1 MIKRMG
7 FKLSVGS
14 WPKALIFFKIPE
26 QPTSIISL
34 LIIPSLFS
42 NPLDLSQRSSV
53 ISYKVVT
60 WHFCGFLVLA
70 ILVLSLAG
78 VFAKLRSV
86 YTGNCQSVSISTLVN
101 QKHRFVDRSAIF
113 EPSHL
118 SMGGWVNDTNDFGL
132 IAFPGMDESFLL
144 FNFWL
149 VCN

>member
-14 WPKALIFFKIPE
+14 WLKALIFIKIPE
-26 QPTSIISL
+26 QTTGIISL
-34 LIIPSLFS
+34 LIIPTLFS
-42 NPLDLSQRSSV
+42 NPLDLSKRYSV

-86 YTGNCQSVSISTLVN
+86 YTGNCQSVSVSTLVN
-101 QKHRFVDRSAIF
+101 QKHRFVDWSAIF

>member
-14 WPKALIFFKIPE
+14 WPKALIFIKIPE
-26 QPTSIISL
+26 QTTGIISL
-34 LIIPSLFS
+34 LIIPTLFS
-42 NPLDLSQRSSV
+42 NPLNLSQCRSV

-60 WHFCGFLVLA
+60 WHFCGCLVLS

-86 YTGNCQSVSISTLVN
+86 YWGNCQSVPVSTLVY
-101 QKHRFVDRSAIF
+101 QKHWFVDCSAIF

-132 IAFPGMDESFLL
+132 IAFSGMDESFLL
-144 FNFWL
+144 FDFWL